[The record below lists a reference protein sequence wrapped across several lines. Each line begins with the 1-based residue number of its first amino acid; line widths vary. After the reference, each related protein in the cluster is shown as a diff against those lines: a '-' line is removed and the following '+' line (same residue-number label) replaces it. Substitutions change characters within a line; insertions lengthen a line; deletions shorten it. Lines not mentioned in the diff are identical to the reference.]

1 MGDEARCQNW
11 TVNQTGA
18 RLTMRLLLAE
28 DDVKLGLQLQQ
39 SLKKAGFAVDVSQD
53 GIDAESLGNIEP
65 YDLIILDLGL
75 PKRSGLDVL
84 NNWRKTGNQ
93 VPVLILTA
101 RGSWQ
106 EKVEGFKAGAD
117 DYVSKPFQIDEL
129 LARVNAILKRSAAS
143 LTGTLTIDNVTL
155 DEEKQELI
163 LEHGQR
169 HRLTGTEFRL
179 LRYFM
184 LHPHQL
190 LSKTKLTE
198 HVYEY
203 DEDKDSN
210 VIEVYV
216 NRLRQMLGPHVIQT
230 RRGQGYIFGN
240 QE

>member
-1 MGDEARCQNW
+1 
-11 TVNQTGA
+11 
-18 RLTMRLLLAE
+18 MRLLLAE
-28 DDVKLGLQLQQ
+28 DDVTLGKHLQQ
-39 SLKKAGFAVDVSQD
+39 SLKKAGFAVDISQD
-53 GIDAESLGNIEP
+53 GVDAESLGTTEP

-75 PKRSGLDVL
+75 PKRTGLEVL
-84 NNWRKTGNQ
+84 NNWRKAGNQ

-143 LTGTLTIDNVTL
+143 LASTLTINNITL
-155 DEEKQELI
+155 DEDKQELI

-169 HRLTGTEFRL
+169 HRLTATEFRL

-184 LHPHQL
+184 LHPDQL

-216 NRLRQMLGPHVIQT
+216 NRLRQMLGANVIHT
-230 RRGQGYIFGN
+230 RRGQGYIFGIK
-240 QE
+240 EE

>member
-1 MGDEARCQNW
+1 
-11 TVNQTGA
+11 
-18 RLTMRLLLAE
+18 MRLLLAE
-28 DDVKLGLQLQQ
+28 DDVTLGIHLQQ
-39 SLKKAGFAVDVSQD
+39 SLKKAGFAVDISQD
-53 GIDAESLGNIEP
+53 GVDAESLGTTEP

-75 PKRSGLDVL
+75 PKRTGLEVL
-84 NNWRKTGNQ
+84 NNWRKAGNQ

-129 LARVNAILKRSAAS
+129 LARINAILKRSAAS
-143 LTGTLTIDNVTL
+143 LAGTLTINNITL
-155 DEEKQELI
+155 DEDKQELI

-169 HRLTGTEFRL
+169 HRLTATEFRL

-184 LHPHQL
+184 LHPDQL

-216 NRLRQMLGPHVIQT
+216 NRLRQMLGSNVIHT
-230 RRGQGYIFGN
+230 RRGQGYIFGLK
-240 QE
+240 EE